1 MNGIENYLG
10 FILAG
15 IVLNLT
21 PGVDS
26 IFIITRSVAQGR
38 KAGVY
43 SVFGIITGAICH
55 TIFAAYGLSILLMK
69 SAVIYELVKWAGAIY
84 LIYLG
89 VRMYMDKSNPLLHT
103 FDNHEALNRR
113 KIFRQGF
120 FSNLLNPKVGLFFLS
135 IMPQFIKPEYANG
148 PVPFLI
154 LGFTFITT
162 GTLWCLF
169 LAYSASFMTQ
179 TLRKNDRIGEKL
191 QKFSGLIFVGLGLQI
206 LLKKS

>member
-1 MNGIENYLG
+1 MDGIENYLG

-15 IVLNLT
+15 IILNLT

-69 SAVIYELVKWAGAIY
+69 SAVVFEGVKWAGAFY

-89 VRMYMDKSNPLLHT
+89 IRMFVDKSNPLGSSFESSET
-103 FDNHEALNRR
+103 LNKR

-148 PVPFLI
+148 PIPFLI

-179 TLRKNDRIGEKL
+179 TLRKNERVGLKL
-191 QKFSGLIFVGLGLQI
+191 QKLSGIIFVGLGLQI